1 MECAECR
8 STFFVD
14 TREGDMVCENCGN
27 VAGRC
32 DEGFNTCIDSID
44 FNRCGDANIVKN
56 RLVEILG
63 PSEYAKEEYPKGW
76 TYKALFHGAERI
88 AQLDCSDPEIPA
100 SVMASIKAIYKK
112 HYNPWDYIGRKE
124 VGDILE
130 HVEWPED
137 QIQNKK
143 GARRTKSV
151 RKVYLER
158 WIRIRYELTGQRPTP
173 IPEEFKEAFKE
184 LFCRVVRGW
193 CIVRHGSNCPARIS
207 GQCHAPRQNGCRH
220 NLPNYNFIFQQL
232 ISHLIDQD
240 PIKNGFADMYLDY
253 FPTLTTPKRR
263 SALERYWKELFTYT
277 KIPLYKVRDLTVI

>member
-8 STFFVD
+8 SSYFVE
-14 TREGDMVCENCGN
+14 TRDGDQVCESCGN
-27 VAGRC
+27 VAGRS

-44 FNRCGDANIVKN
+44 FNRCGDVNFSKIKLIQVW
-56 RLVEILG
+56 G
-63 PSEYAKEEYPKGW
+63 PKKYRKQENPKGW

-100 SVMASIKAIYKK
+100 TVMASIRAVYRQNYK
-112 HYNPWDYIGRKE
+112 PGQYIGRKE

-130 HVEWPED
+130 HVSWPED
-137 QIQNKK
+137 QLKNKK
-143 GARRTKSV
+143 GKERTKSV

-158 WIRIRYELTGQRPTP
+158 WIRIRYELTGLRPEP
-173 IPEEFKEAFKE
+173 VPEEFKEAFKQ
-184 LFCRVVRGW
+184 LFCAVVRGW
-193 CIVRHGSNCPARIS
+193 CIVRHGLNCPARRS
-207 GQCHAPRQNGCRH
+207 SMCYAPRQNGCRH

-263 SALERYWKELFTYT
+263 SALERYWKELFQYT